1 MKDIK
6 VLEIVSERIKFL
18 RDSTIRKDIIFVS
31 HYKFLLK
38 ESERI
43 SIRVINAEME
53 ALRAFMFSDDDLDKQ
68 LQMCIQNEQ
77 YCGAE
82 GIKNAKQWLFENN
95 LA

>member
-18 RDSTIRKDIIFVS
+18 RDLTIRKDKFFVGE
-31 HYKFLLK
+31 YRYLK
-38 ESERI
+38 ESEKIPIRI
-43 SIRVINAEME
+43 IIAEME
-53 ALRAFMFSDDDLDKQ
+53 SLRVFMFSDDDLDKQ
-68 LQMCIQNEQ
+68 IEICIQNEQ

-95 LA
+95 LL